1 MIDLVVEN
9 TEPEDDLIDEPI
21 KKAEPKGHFN
31 FLNLDE
37 VEAFKEQAFGKQDQN
52 LFNQKM
58 DWKEKQRQF
67 ENAKEYMVS
76 GLITDYVIR
85 DGKNSG
91 EKVAFI
97 TLEDYSGS
105 YSFRLGDRDYM
116 KLRDKLA
123 EHRFVIIKIKFT
135 QANDGRVFV
144 NVTDVLELKEA
155 FEKFAK
161 SLSLVIPVNE
171 LKQNDLAFFKNQI
184 LSQKGEHK
192 LNVYLKNP
200 ADDSFIE
207 LRSMYQSVHINA
219 NLIGEIKNFNK
230 YEIYLN

>member
-1 MIDLVVEN
+1 
-9 TEPEDDLIDEPI
+9 
-21 KKAEPKGHFN
+21 
-31 FLNLDE
+31 
-37 VEAFKEQAFGKQDQN
+37 
-52 LFNQKM
+52 M